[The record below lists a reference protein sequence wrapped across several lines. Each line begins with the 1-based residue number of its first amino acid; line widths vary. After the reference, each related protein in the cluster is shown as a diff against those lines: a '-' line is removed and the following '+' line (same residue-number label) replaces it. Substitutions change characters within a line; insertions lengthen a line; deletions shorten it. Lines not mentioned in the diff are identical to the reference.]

1 MNDQAIAN
9 AIIDLENARCRALV
23 DGDIGALEELVDDQL
38 VHIHAT
44 GQVDDKSAYLRLVET
59 AIRFLRVER
68 QQDFHVQVH
77 SDIAVATGRLVQS
90 IEFRAT
96 AERREMDVITTQVWL
111 RRGNT
116 WRQISFQATNL

>member
-1 MNDQAIAN
+1 MNEQAITET
-9 AIIDLENARCRALV
+9 IIRLENARCHALV
-23 DGDIGALEELVDDQL
+23 EGDLSTLGKLVDDQL

-44 GQVDDKSAYLRLVET
+44 GQVDDKTAYLRLVEN

-68 QQDFHVQVH
+68 QDMQVQVH
-77 SDIAVATGRLVQS
+77 ADVAVATGRLMQS

-96 AERREMDVITTQVWL
+96 GERREMDVITTQVWL
-111 RRGNT
+111 RRDNA

>member
-1 MNDQAIAN
+1 MNDQAIADT
-9 AIIDLENARCRALV
+9 IIELESARCRALV
-23 DGDIGALEELVDDQL
+23 DADIGALAELVDDQL

-44 GQVDDKSAYLRLVET
+44 GQVDDKPAYLRLVET

-68 QQDFHVQVH
+68 QPDFHVQVH
-77 SDIAVATGRLVQS
+77 NDIAVATGRLVQS

-111 RRGNT
+111 RRGST

>member
-1 MNDQAIAN
+1 MNEQAITET
-9 AIIDLENARCRALV
+9 ITRLENARCHALVEGDLRAL
-23 DGDIGALEELVDDQL
+23 GKLVDDQL

-44 GQVDDKSAYLRLVET
+44 GQVDDKAAYLRLVEN

-68 QQDFHVQVH
+68 QDMQVQVH
-77 SDIAVATGRLVQS
+77 TDVAVATGRLMQS

-96 AERREMDVITTQVWL
+96 GERREMDVITTQVWL
-111 RRGNT
+111 RRDDA